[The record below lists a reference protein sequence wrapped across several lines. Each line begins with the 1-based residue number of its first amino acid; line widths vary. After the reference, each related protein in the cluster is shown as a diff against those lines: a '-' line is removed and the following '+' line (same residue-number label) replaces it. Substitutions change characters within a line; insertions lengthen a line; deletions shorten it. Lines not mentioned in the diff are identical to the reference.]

1 MDVTAFVRR
10 QARHCV
16 RETARTLEMR
26 PLRRWC
32 FQEAIGK
39 ALGRRE
45 SRDKRQKS
53 STSADPKEGPSSAPT
68 SETMI
73 GQVKASVPRNRK
85 NGAHITLILCSMIDG
100 HQALVCAN
108 VGVSEVWGKH
118 RFLDGEPRPMQ
129 AVMKSNRDAATHR
142 DLDGHPFVDAVLV
155 VEVDAVNAETLEAA
169 LACRAYVR
177 RVAADLALAVGE
189 GEAELGGQLHLLP
202 HLDLQSLHMGI
213 TSSIFSANDLV
224 GVGAVDVGG
233 VEEGDAGGDGV
244 VDERDHVR
252 LGLGRAVEG
261 GHSHAAE
268 ALRRDLQTL
277 RAKLHAR
284 HGHRSCCHG
293 REGQLVRVCS
303 LEQWRGLCRWQVSEL
318 YVGLTLG
325 RGNPRAKKAPCPW
338 AVLGIEDTARS
349 TRKGRARGSYPWQ
362 ARRAL
367 CWIGNSEGRGA
378 GGRGGDAGEA
388 SWRQRR
394 RRPSPSLAPRCRS
407 PPSLASRSFSSGVS
421 LLFTAAARAN
431 RARARQGAGKNG
443 ISGEGARLRGGLTS
457 AAASSLSPLP

>member
-16 RETARTLEMR
+16 RETAGTR
-26 PLRRWC
+26 
-32 FQEAIGK
+32 
-39 ALGRRE
+39 
-45 SRDKRQKS
+45 
-53 STSADPKEGPSSAPT
+53 
-68 SETMI
+68 
-73 GQVKASVPRNRK
+73 
-85 NGAHITLILCSMIDG
+85 

-129 AVMKSNRDAATHR
+129 AVMKSNGDAATHR

-202 HLDLQSLHMGI
+202 HPALQSLHMGI
-213 TSSIFSANDLV
+213 TWSIFSANDLV

-293 REGQLVRVCS
+293 REGQNNKGHGLVICIGEGCELGATRLKTPQKSEQQREGCGRNNWLRIPSGLLLGAVCSTDTALPAPAPATRATVASPCSLMHPDASNTFTVNTMLPSYRNTRKSPAASALAFTNSAHSPAKEAPSPLPPSSPPRTTSTCQNFPLVLVRV
-303 LEQWRGLCRWQVSEL
+303 
-318 YVGLTLG
+318 
-325 RGNPRAKKAPCPW
+325 
-338 AVLGIEDTARS
+338 
-349 TRKGRARGSYPWQ
+349 
-362 ARRAL
+362 ARRPCSCA
-367 CWIGNSEGRGA
+367 
-378 GGRGGDAGEA
+378 
-388 SWRQRR
+388 
-394 RRPSPSLAPRCRS
+394 
-407 PPSLASRSFSSGVS
+407 
-421 LLFTAAARAN
+421 
-431 RARARQGAGKNG
+431 
-443 ISGEGARLRGGLTS
+443 
-457 AAASSLSPLP
+457 